1 MRKHFSRPI
10 DKYLASNNRLDGKL
24 TMNDFDSVK
33 NAINL
38 PDFIMQETGL
48 KLKGKH
54 LEECP
59 FCHGHGCF
67 SVQEKFFKCWQC
79 DEKGNVFGFI
89 DKFVMIDGKVDQLKY
104 AAKYANIEI
113 KDAKKRRKFPA
124 PELDEK
130 EKIFIESAEYYHGHF
145 LENGGQDYFVKKR
158 KHSEDALKAM
168 KVGWTDGGLVDHL
181 RSKGFA
187 DKDIKASNLGK
198 DWTDR
203 KDGQIRLI
211 DYFPKGLAIFPHIN
225 GERVDLLT
233 QKDPNKKLEYQLPA
247 SARAKQWRFYNQ
259 AVFDRFSE
267 IIVVE
272 GENDLLGVMSAGV
285 DHVVGIIGGPADY
298 QIKWL
303 RTNAAHKHIYL
314 WLDNDADE
322 KKLYAKGKG
331 YIRKICTELAEVSN
345 IRIITYGKD
354 GDDPDDYLKAF
365 DGDRKKEVKRL
376 QLESVGYLAWELA
389 EIAKLDGLDNRLN
402 ALKERGV
409 FAALAELV
417 EAEKLVFVEKIV
429 QFGLTPSAIE
439 EQIELN
445 QTLKNDLEGYF
456 ENLKN
461 IRDADPHEM
470 VSRIYK
476 YFSRNGRFFYD
487 RMDVV
492 YLLYQHK
499 TFIISNN
506 QPFRALMK
514 KMTRLQITQQ
524 PGRSVWD
531 SLQCEAYIC
540 GKQIDIAT
548 WILTDRKTDT
558 FYANLNL
565 PGNNILRV
573 SAESISEIPNGMNT
587 EGVFLKSSQK
597 ILPMNYL
604 PDCNINEGMQVLNE
618 LVLENLTCDKEQKYL
633 ILCWLIS
640 AFLMDFSPY
649 MALMKFSGATG
660 CGKTTAARLLSILLY
675 GDEHLGDPSTAAA
688 FSISSQNPLLVIDN
702 LEARDMTKSIE
713 KFLLLA
719 ATKGSKEKRA
729 GGTET
734 ETVQESPRSLV
745 LITAIEPFEKA
756 ETINRTYDIE
766 FFAKYKADGY
776 VEDET
781 IGKLIKKRN
790 LILSSIFK
798 FLHKDVLPN
807 LDKRRDYITV
817 LKKEYKNHSKSR
829 TDEYLALLML
839 MVDKILHYIPLR
851 GPDDLELGIDDK
863 ASDIWKEWIE
873 YQDAKA
879 KDSETGSNSIVKQ
892 LDGIVRECLA
902 KMKDDAKDL
911 EEHDDYPEG
920 VFRFK
925 HEDYLIEILKTKG
938 VQEIDEN
945 EEPYTRTTVEF
956 VASAGDIVYA
966 FDKLSRNMGTKN
978 PYSSGSIL
986 VSRLRNDIGVLK
998 KANWDVVS
1006 RPGFEPYWT
1015 KKHGRRYWK
1024 LRKTIIR

>member
-1 MRKHFSRPI
+1 
-10 DKYLASNNRLDGKL
+10 
-24 TMNDFDSVK
+24 MNDFESVK
-33 NAINL
+33 NAVNL
-38 PDFIMQETGL
+38 LEVITQETGL
-48 KLKGKH
+48 KMKGKH

-59 FCHGHGCF
+59 FCGGHGCF
-67 SVQEKFFKCWQC
+67 SLQEKYFTCFQC
-79 DEKGNVFGFI
+79 SEKGDVFAFVEKYLAI
-89 DKFVMIDGKVDQLKY
+89 DDKREQLEK
-104 AAKYANIEI
+104 AAKYVGIEI
-113 KDAKKRRKFPA
+113 KDAKKRKKLSARN
-124 PELDEK
+124 LDEK
-130 EKIFIESAEYYHGHF
+130 EKIFIEAAEYYHGHF
-145 LENGGQDYFVKKR
+145 LENGGQDYFVKTR
-158 KHSEDALKAM
+158 KHSEDALKSM
-168 KVGWTDGGLVDHL
+168 RVGWADGGLVDHL
-181 RSKGFA
+181 RGKGFA

-198 DWTDR
+198 DWEDKKNERTVLVDFFR
-203 KDGQIRLI
+203 
-211 DYFPKGLAIFPHIN
+211 KGLAIFPHVN
-225 GERVDLLT
+225 GERVDHFT
-233 QKDPNKKLEYQLPA
+233 MKDPEGKLLYQLPA
-247 SARAKQWRFYNQ
+247 GVRAKQWRFYNQ
-259 AVFDRFSE
+259 AVFDRYSE

-272 GENDLLGVMSAGV
+272 GENDLLGVMTAGV

-303 RTNAAHKHIYL
+303 RSHAAHKHIYL

-322 KKLYAKGKG
+322 KKIWAKGKG

-354 GDDPDDYLKAF
+354 GDDPDSYLKAF

-376 QLESVGYLAWELA
+376 QLEAVDYLTWELA
-389 EIAKLDGLDNRLN
+389 EIAKLNGLDNRLN

-417 EAEKLVFVEKIV
+417 EAEKLVFVENIV

-445 QTLKNDLEGYF
+445 QTLKMDLEDYF
-456 ENLKN
+456 TDLKN
-461 IRDADPHEM
+461 IKDADPHEM

-514 KMTRLQITQQ
+514 KMTRLQITKE

-540 GKQIDIAT
+540 GKQIDIAS
-548 WILTDRKTDT
+548 WILTDRNTDT

-573 SAESISEIPNGMNT
+573 SAESISEIPNGMND
-587 EGVFLKSSQK
+587 EGVFLKSSHK
-597 ILPMNYL
+597 LLPMNYL
-604 PDCNINEGMQVLNE
+604 PDCNISEGMQVLNE

-633 ILCWLIS
+633 VLCWFMS
-640 AFLMDFSPY
+640 AFLIDFSPY
-649 MALMKFSGATG
+649 MSLMKFSGATAS
-660 CGKTTAARLLSILLY
+660 GKTTAARLLSILIY
-675 GDEHLGDPSTAAA
+675 GDAHLGKISTAAKYSVA
-688 FSISSQNPLLVIDN
+688 SQEPLLILDN
-702 LEARDMTKSIE
+702 LESCNMTKSDE
-713 KFLLLA
+713 EFLLLA
-719 ATKGSKEKRA
+719 PVKTGKEKRTS
-729 GGTET
+729 GTESGTT
-734 ETVQESPRSLV
+734 EEKPRSLV

-766 FFAKYKADGY
+766 FSIKNRSDDFI
-776 VEDET
+776 EDET
-781 IGKLIKKRN
+781 TGDLVKKRN

-798 FLHKDVLPN
+798 FIHKDVLPN
-807 LDKRRDYITV
+807 LDKRRDYITI

-839 MVDKILHYIPLR
+839 MLDKILHYIPLR

-873 YQDAKA
+873 VQDARA

-902 KMKDDAKDL
+902 KMKDDPKEMQDH
-911 EEHDDYPEG
+911 EDYPEG
-920 VFRFK
+920 VFKYR
-925 HEDYLIEILKTKG
+925 HEDYLLEILKTKG
-938 VQEIDEN
+938 VRGIDEN

-978 PYSSGSIL
+978 PYSSGS
-986 VSRLRNDIGVLK
+986 VFASRLRNDIGVLK

-1006 RPGFEPYWT
+1006 RKGFEPYWT
-1015 KKHGRRYWK
+1015 RKHGTRYWK

>member
-1 MRKHFSRPI
+1 
-10 DKYLASNNRLDGKL
+10 
-24 TMNDFDSVK
+24 MNDFESVK
-33 NAINL
+33 EAIDL
-38 PDFIMQETGL
+38 PGFVMQETGL

-59 FCHGHGCF
+59 FCGGHSCF
-67 SVQEKFFKCWQC
+67 SLQEKFFTCFQC
-79 DEKGNVFGFI
+79 SEKGDVFAFI
-89 DKFVMIDGKVDQLKY
+89 EKYLTIDDKGEQLRT

-113 KDAKKRRKFPA
+113 EDAKKRKKLPA
-124 PELDEK
+124 QKLSVK
-130 EKIFIESAEYYHGHF
+130 EKIFIEAAEYYHGHF
-145 LENGGQDYFVKKR
+145 LENGGKDYFVKKR
-158 KHSEDALKAM
+158 KHSEDVLNTM
-168 KVGWTDGGLVDHL
+168 KVGWADGCLVDHL
-181 RSKGFA
+181 RGKGFDDA
-187 DKDIKASNLGK
+187 VIKASNLGK
-198 DWTDR
+198 DWEDKKNDR
-203 KDGQIRLI
+203 TVLVDFFR
-211 DYFPKGLAIFPHIN
+211 KGLAIFPHVN
-225 GERVDLLT
+225 GDRVDHFT
-233 QKDPNKKLEYQLPA
+233 MKDPEGKLEYQLPA

-331 YIRKICTELAEVSN
+331 YIRKICTELADVSN

-354 GDDPDDYLKAF
+354 GDDPDDYLKVF
-365 DGDRKKEVKRL
+365 DGDKKKEVKRL
-376 QLESVGYLAWELA
+376 QLESVDYLTWELA
-389 EIAKLDGLDNRLN
+389 EIGKLDGLDNRLN

-445 QTLKNDLEGYF
+445 QSLKNDLKDYF
-456 ENLKN
+456 ADLKNLK
-461 IRDADPHEM
+461 DADPNT
-470 VSRIYK
+470 VVTAIYN

-487 RMDVV
+487 RSDVV

-499 TFIISNN
+499 TYIIGGNR
-506 QPFRALMK
+506 PFNALMK
-514 KMTRLQITQQ
+514 KMTGLLPTKE
-524 PGRSVWD
+524 PGRSVWE
-531 SLQCEAYIC
+531 SLASEAYIC

-548 WILTDRKTDT
+548 WIKTDRNTDT

-604 PDCNINEGMQVLNE
+604 PDCNISEGMQVLNE

-660 CGKTTAARLLSILLY
+660 CGKTTAARLLSILIY

-766 FFAKYKADGY
+766 FFGKYKADDY

-781 IGKLIKKRN
+781 TGNLIKKRN

-798 FLHKDVLPN
+798 FIHKDVLPN

-839 MVDKILHYIPLR
+839 MLDKIVKYIPYY
-851 GPDDLELGIDDK
+851 GEDDLECGVESGAK
-863 ASDIWKEWIE
+863 EIWKEWIE
-873 YQDAKA
+873 VQDAKA
-879 KDSETGSNSIVKQ
+879 KESETGSNSIVKL
-892 LDGIVRECLA
+892 LDGLVRECMA
-902 KMKDDAKDL
+902 QMKDVDEKAQN
-911 EEHDDYPEG
+911 HDDYPEG
-920 VFRFK
+920 VFRYK
-925 HEDYLIEILKTKG
+925 HPEYLIEILKTKG
-938 VQEIDEN
+938 VQEIDGN

-956 VASAGDIVYA
+956 VASASDIVHA
-966 FDKLSRNMGTKN
+966 FDRLSRNMGTKN
-978 PYSSGSIL
+978 PYSSGAIL

-1006 RPGFEPYWT
+1006 RPNFEPYWT
-1015 KKHGRRYWK
+1015 RIHGRKYWK